1 MTGRQLGSCV
11 WLLALLLP
19 ASCGWQDSQ
28 TAEHGQQVIM
38 GMSRPDLEACL
49 GVPDQ
54 HDSLGDTD
62 ILTWNSTSTA
72 ARGVSVGLPVLGDL
86 SLSGGGSCHA
96 VVRLERG
103 VVTEVR
109 YTGENGAPLAPQS
122 YCAPIVRSCV
132 AYPEPRRGAVPA
144 PGP

>member
-1 MTGRQLGSCV
+1 M
-11 WLLALLLP
+11 LLLQ
-19 ASCGWQDSQ
+19 SCSVQDSM
-28 TAEHGQQVIM
+28 TATHGQQVIM

-54 HDSLGDTD
+54 RDTFEDTD
-62 ILTWNSTSTA
+62 ILTWYSTSSS
-72 ARGVSVGLPVLGDL
+72 ARGLSVGLPVVGDL

-132 AYPEPRRGAVPA
+132 AYPEPRRGVVPP